1 MFFILVVPIVF
12 HMIFSNMF
20 SKWSHSVSIMLPM
33 CPQLSQMFFKWYSE
47 SYANVFL
54 KFVCLFVIVCHVEI
68 SQNTTPLVAY
78 LVLVCAPCLRHRCV
92 CVREEKQIFFWF
104 SHLPSFPSSF
114 MFFLS
119 TFLGMFYVPLCSQII
134 PNSTIFWQKISQMI
148 FKNVLPCQ
156 VSISRERIY
165 QCPLPL
171 FTTVGYMTLT
181 WEINP
186 LRKN

>member
-1 MFFILVVPIVF
+1 MRTWPLWISYKTCPVKGPRLV
-12 HMIFSNMF
+12 
-20 SKWSHSVSIMLPM
+20 WS
-33 CPQLSQMFFKWYSE
+33 WYQTE
-47 SYANVFL
+47 DQT
-54 KFVCLFVIVCHVEI
+54 CLL
-68 SQNTTPLVAY
+68 NL
-78 LVLVCAPCLRHRCV
+78 LVCAPCLRHRCV

-148 FKNVLPCQ
+148 FLNVLPCQ

-186 LRKN
+186 LREN

>member
-1 MFFILVVPIVF
+1 MKWRTDGWKASFHPDVPYYI
-12 HMIFSNMF
+12 
-20 SKWSHSVSIMLPM
+20 
-33 CPQLSQMFFKWYSE
+33 
-47 SYANVFL
+47 
-54 KFVCLFVIVCHVEI
+54 
-68 SQNTTPLVAY
+68 
-78 LVLVCAPCLRHRCV
+78 LVCAPCLRHRCV

-181 WEINP
+181 WNFPCPRPRGCEMAYPKKKLKINKYISKHTHT
-186 LRKN
+186 LCWHVYMNNYVVAS